1 MATDNTPATPAPE
14 GAIMSD
20 RTAAD
25 PPESGQDRFDALL
38 VRLVFL
44 VSRLNLA
51 AEDLSAIGAS
61 EEHSS
66 AASVVQEAAQDLA
79 QLYDAFGTFDGEHDY
94 TPRDSGKSWRSYAGR
109 ATPRKGALTIP
120 VLAPFGG
127 RAGDGSLRRRR
138 GR

>member
-1 MATDNTPATPAPE
+1 M
-14 GAIMSD
+14 
-20 RTAAD
+20 
-25 PPESGQDRFDALL
+25 

-94 TPRDSGKSWRSYAGR
+94 TPRD
-109 ATPRKGALTIP
+109 PQ
-120 VLAPFGG
+120 VMEE
-127 RAGDGSLRRRR
+127 LRRLSAASSP
-138 GR
+138 